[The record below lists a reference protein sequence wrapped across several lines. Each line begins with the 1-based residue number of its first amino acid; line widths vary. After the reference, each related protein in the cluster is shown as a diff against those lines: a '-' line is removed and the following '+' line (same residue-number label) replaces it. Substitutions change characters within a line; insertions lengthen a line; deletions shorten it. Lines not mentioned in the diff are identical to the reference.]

1 MILRRF
7 DPKIMD
13 WIIKPSSIKN
23 FISKNF
29 FSVQNIHHVLT
40 ENMGIGTNT
49 FARRSEEFIKLGFS
63 RFSQKLNIFVRIFVK
78 IGYRNIFF
86 LTPLHN

>member
-40 ENMGIGTNT
+40 ENMGTGTIRILAI
-49 FARRSEEFIKLGFS
+49 FAKTTNFRPNCREN
-63 RFSQKLNIFVRIFVK
+63 RV
-78 IGYRNIFF
+78 
-86 LTPLHN
+86 